1 MRALAAVLL
10 GLPAALVAHALVF
23 GSDHAV
29 AGALQSALF
38 GAGTLAFVFAAF
50 VHMTNGAQQGSIAAA
65 RINRL
70 VPNLALLL
78 GSSGAWFAVFELCEA
93 PHAHAPLAIALALGA
108 ACIAVRWTVQL
119 FSRAL
124 ASVGFAILHAFIRTP
139 FHPAAPLRRVLA
151 APMPLFAL
159 AYSERLFSRPPPAL
173 S

>member
-23 GSDHAV
+23 GGDHAI
-29 AGALQSALF
+29 AGALQSGLC
-38 GAGTLAFVFAAF
+38 GAGALAFVFAAL
-50 VHMTNGAQQGSIAAA
+50 VHTSKGVQQGTIAAA
-65 RINRL
+65 RIKLL

-78 GSSGAWFAVFELCEA
+78 GSSGAWFAVFETCEA
-93 PHAHAPLAIALALGA
+93 PHAHAPLIIALALVV
-108 ACIAVRWTVQL
+108 ACIAVRWTVNL
-119 FSRAL
+119 LSRAI
-124 ASVGFAILHAFIRTP
+124 ASVRFAILHAISRAP
-139 FHPAAPLRRVLA
+139 FQPAASLRRVLV